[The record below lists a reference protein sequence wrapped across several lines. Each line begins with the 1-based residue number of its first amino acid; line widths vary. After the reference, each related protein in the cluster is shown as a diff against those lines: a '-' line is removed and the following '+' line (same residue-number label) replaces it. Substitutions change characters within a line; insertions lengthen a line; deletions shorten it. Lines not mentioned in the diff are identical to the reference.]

1 MLEGELPLA
10 YTSAKQRIEA
20 RGKPVQRGRSMPE
33 PNKKGPFRVEEDW
46 FAFVVGILIALA
58 VFLGW
63 IKNVPW

>member
-1 MLEGELPLA
+1 
-10 YTSAKQRIEA
+10 
-20 RGKPVQRGRSMPE
+20 MPE